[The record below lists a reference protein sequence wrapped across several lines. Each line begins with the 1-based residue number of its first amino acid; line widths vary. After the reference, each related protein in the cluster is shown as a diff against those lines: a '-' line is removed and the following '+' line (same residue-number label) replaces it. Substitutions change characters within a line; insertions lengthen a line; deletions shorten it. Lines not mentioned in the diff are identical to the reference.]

1 MNCEQIRAM
10 YLAGEQDEVTRVH
23 LADCA
28 ACRRIRAELE
38 VGRTALTD
46 SSIWEEP
53 SPELEDQVVG
63 LISGSRRRA
72 DVSRGRAS
80 RRLWPVAAAAAA
92 IAAVVV
98 VAGVRSPSPDWVVA
112 MPGTQLAEQASSTVS
127 GWNTD
132 SGTRMILSIDGL
144 ERAPEG
150 YVYEFWL
157 SRGPLHISAGT
168 FSAAGD
174 IELWAGVTRADF
186 PRLWVT
192 LEPLDDDESPSQHTV
207 LDTADA

>member
-1 MNCEQIRAM
+1 MNCERIRAM
-10 YLAGEQDEVTRVH
+10 FLSGEPDEVTRAH
-23 LADCA
+23 MADCA
-28 ACRRIRAELE
+28 ACRRTRAELE
-38 VGRTALTD
+38 AARAALMD

-53 SPELEDQVVG
+53 SRELEEQVVS
-63 LISGSRRRA
+63 LISGSRRGADASRERA
-72 DVSRGRAS
+72 P
-80 RRLWPVAAAAAA
+80 RRLWPLAAAAAA
-92 IAAVVV
+92 IAAVAI

-132 SGTRMILSIDGL
+132 SGTRMILSVDGL

-150 YVYEFWL
+150 YVYELWL

-174 IELWAGVTRADF
+174 IELWAGVARADF

-207 LDTADA
+207 LDTAGA

>member
-10 YLAGEQDEVTRVH
+10 YLAGEQDEVTRAH

-28 ACRRIRAELE
+28 ACRRIRSGLE
-38 VGRTALTD
+38 AGRTALTD

-53 SPELEDQVVG
+53 SPELQDQVVA
-63 LISGSRRRA
+63 LVSGSRRGA
-72 DVSRGRAS
+72 DISRGRAS
-80 RRLWPVAAAAAA
+80 RRLWPLAAAAAA
-92 IAAVVV
+92 IVVV
-98 VAGVRSPSPDWVVA
+98 AIGAGVRSPSPDWVVA

-132 SGTRMILSIDGL
+132 SGTRMIVSIEGL

-150 YVYEFWL
+150 YVYELWL
-157 SRGPLHISAGT
+157 SRGSLHISAGT

-207 LDTADA
+207 LDTAGA